1 MKLLLDAFDYY
12 YFKLSIL
19 DSVHVTDRDRKISL
33 EHYNTDQAAKFAAM
47 ENQGN
52 DCPHMDTLIIWFDD
66 LFVELWPVAP
76 ELRLSGGSNLL
87 TSFLNHLSI
96 VALVVM

>member
-19 DSVHVTDRDRKISL
+19 DSVHVTDRDRKVSL

-66 LFVELWPVAP
+66 LFVELLPVAP

-87 TSFLNHLSI
+87 TLFLNHLSI